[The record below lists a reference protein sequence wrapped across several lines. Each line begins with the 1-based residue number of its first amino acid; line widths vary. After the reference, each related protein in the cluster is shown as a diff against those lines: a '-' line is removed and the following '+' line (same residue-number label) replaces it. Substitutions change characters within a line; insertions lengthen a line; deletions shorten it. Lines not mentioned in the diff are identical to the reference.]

1 MLRVEQ
7 LTVQVGRF
15 SLKDVTLQVGWGE
28 YFVLLGPTG
37 AGKTVLLET
46 IAGRY
51 VPRAGTIRIR
61 GGDVTC
67 LKPHQRNIGY
77 VPQDYALFPHLTV
90 EENVLFG
97 LRARKCSREVMR
109 VRWEEV
115 THLLEIAPLKDRLPS
130 SLSGGEKQRVA
141 LARALITRPKLLL
154 LDEPLTALDPAMQK
168 RLWWEL
174 KRIHRRLGVSILHV
188 THNFQEA
195 LALAEK
201 VGVLND
207 GQLVQTGAPE
217 QVFRK
222 PQSPFVAEFVEVE
235 NMFKG
240 LCVGREGRRIRI
252 ALDGGIELWALSP
265 KEGRV
270 HVSIRPEDVLLGK
283 EATLRRQNRFRGRIS
298 AILNQGVLY
307 QVIVDV
313 GIPITALV
321 TRKVYLEG
329 NLRLGTELDVAIRE
343 EDVHVF

>member
-1 MLRVEQ
+1 LKIEH

-15 SLKDVTLQVGWGE
+15 SLRDITLHVRRGE

-51 VPRAGTIRIR
+51 TPQAGAIWIK
-61 GGDVTC
+61 GVDVTQ
-67 LKPHQRNIGY
+67 LKPHRRNVGY

-97 LRARKCSREVMR
+97 LRARKCPQKEMR
-109 VRWEEV
+109 ARWEEM
-115 THLLEIAPLKDRLPS
+115 TGLLEIAHLRGRLPS

-141 LARALITRPKLLL
+141 LARALITRPELLL

-174 KRIHRRLGVSILHV
+174 KRIHRRLGVTILHV

-195 LALAEK
+195 LALAER

-207 GQLVQTGAPE
+207 GQLVQTGVPE
-217 QVFRK
+217 EVFRK
-222 PQSPFVAEFVEVE
+222 PRSPFVAEFVEVE
-235 NMFKG
+235 NMFRG
-240 LCVGREGRRIRI
+240 TCVRREGERVRI
-252 ALDGGIELWALSP
+252 ALDGGVELWALSP

-283 EATLRRQNRFRGRIS
+283 EASLGQRNRLRGRVS

-307 QVIVDV
+307 QVVVDV
-313 GIPITALV
+313 GIPLTALV
-321 TRKVYLEG
+321 TRKAYLEG
-329 NLRLGTELDVAIRE
+329 DLRLGMELDVAIKE